1 MDRRSEKESNVYH
14 GPVAVIC
21 NLMAAALL
29 PAACAEIPD
38 TCGNTSAAG
47 SGLAG
52 PAACPTELVIGT
64 GDYRTRS
71 SAPDEMQLTD
81 FNIFIFNA
89 DGLLEEH
96 VYTDISQMHSNDD
109 GDWTYGFRLLK
120 GCRYAIY
127 VCANTGFR
135 LSCRNLS
142 ELLDYRFYMA
152 YPDEYRIG
160 MLMSGTKYL
169 EFLGEEEIRVGLKRA
184 MAKISVGIDRS
195 ALDDDVEFNVI
206 RARIGNCPRNVRLF
220 GDSSLDSDNGAF
232 ASGYSISDTRIDRL
246 NSNVSG
252 QLSGEVSLYMFEN
265 LQGNPL
271 GYIGGYDEKFFED
284 GDPLERQCSFIEL
297 TAEYISDNYYS
308 LPGDGLVY
316 RFYLGESPS
325 DFNVGRNCHYHITVR
340 PEGSGLSG
348 SGWNVDKSGMGYK
361 GPTEMHVTP
370 GNYIRGRIG
379 EKIHIRCDLVP
390 SETPLDL
397 GKEHLDYDRER
408 GIYDYEVDEDGRG
421 VVLTLTGSGRGMIYF
436 EAGAPVNDAELIIIE
451 VDLPTD

>member
-14 GPVAVIC
+14 GPVAIIC
-21 NLMAAALL
+21 SLMAAALL

-52 PAACPTELVIGT
+52 PAACQTELVIGT

-160 MLMSGTKYL
+160 MLMSGTKYI

-206 RARIGNCPRNVRLF
+206 RARIGQDRKLSQKRQAFRGQQPRQRQRGLRIRLQHKRHPDRQAEQQCIRTNERRSQPVHVRKPA
-220 GDSSLDSDNGAF
+220 GKSSW
-232 ASGYSISDTRIDRL
+232 ICRRIR
-246 NSNVSG
+246 
-252 QLSGEVSLYMFEN
+252 
-265 LQGNPL
+265 
-271 GYIGGYDEKFFED
+271 
-284 GDPLERQCSFIEL
+284 
-297 TAEYISDNYYS
+297 
-308 LPGDGLVY
+308 
-316 RFYLGESPS
+316 
-325 DFNVGRNCHYHITVR
+325 
-340 PEGSGLSG
+340 
-348 SGWNVDKSGMGYK
+348 
-361 GPTEMHVTP
+361 
-370 GNYIRGRIG
+370 
-379 EKIHIRCDLVP
+379 
-390 SETPLDL
+390 
-397 GKEHLDYDRER
+397 
-408 GIYDYEVDEDGRG
+408 
-421 VVLTLTGSGRGMIYF
+421 
-436 EAGAPVNDAELIIIE
+436 
-451 VDLPTD
+451 